1 MSKLLRH
8 FLNFRHCHRS
18 FSQRKDD
25 SFAQCP
31 ERVFSGIQPTGVPH
45 LGNYVG
51 AIRNWVRMQERY
63 DSILLSIVDL
73 HSITVQQNPAEL
85 RENIQVMAACL
96 IACGINPDKT
106 ILFQQSS
113 VKEHAELCWILG
125 CLCSLPRLEHLPQ
138 WRDKSKK
145 VSDPKVGLYTY
156 PILQS
161 ADIMLYKS
169 TVVPVGEDQ
178 LTHLELA
185 RDLARAFNRQYGTLF
200 PACNS
205 YIGDVPKIR
214 SLKDPSSKMSKSDNN
229 AASRIDLTDSS
240 STVRDKIAKAVT
252 DAVSKDITF
261 DPELRPGLSNL
272 IDICSA
278 LTGKSSEDI
287 VKLTQDKGMDKKT
300 FKEFVTET
308 VNESI
313 QPISSEMQRILSDRG
328 HLRSILKQGQ
338 ERASV
343 LAEET
348 IKHVKTLVGL
358 S

>member
-1 MSKLLRH
+1 
-8 FLNFRHCHRS
+8 
-18 FSQRKDD
+18 
-25 SFAQCP
+25 
-31 ERVFSGIQPTGVPH
+31 
-45 LGNYVG
+45 
-51 AIRNWVRMQERY
+51 
-63 DSILLSIVDL
+63 
-73 HSITVQQNPAEL
+73 
-85 RENIQVMAACL
+85 
-96 IACGINPDKT
+96 
-106 ILFQQSS
+106 
-113 VKEHAELCWILG
+113 
-125 CLCSLPRLEHLPQ
+125 
-138 WRDKSKK
+138 
-145 VSDPKVGLYTY
+145 
-156 PILQS
+156 
-161 ADIMLYKS
+161 
-169 TVVPVGEDQ
+169 
-178 LTHLELA
+178 
-185 RDLARAFNRQYGTLF
+185 
-200 PACNS
+200 
-205 YIGDVPKIR
+205 
-214 SLKDPSSKMSKSDNN
+214 MSKSDNN

-261 DPELRPGLSNL
+261 DPELRPGISNL

-348 IKHVKTLVGL
+348 IKQVKTLVGL

>member
-1 MSKLLRH
+1 MLSSTPPPHIQGSDSIHTSEDISLYARHHGKLTDEGKHKLLTWDWSPH
-8 FLNFRHCHRS
+8 AGLTSMCSHGQGAPS
-18 FSQRKDD
+18 S
-25 SFAQCP
+25 
-31 ERVFSGIQPTGVPH
+31 PTVAG
-45 LGNYVG
+45 
-51 AIRNWVRMQERY
+51 Q
-63 DSILLSIVDL
+63 
-73 HSITVQQNPAEL
+73 
-85 RENIQVMAACL
+85 
-96 IACGINPDKT
+96 
-106 ILFQQSS
+106 
-113 VKEHAELCWILG
+113 VKEG
-125 CLCSLPRLEHLPQ
+125 VR
-138 WRDKSKK
+138 
-145 VSDPKVGLYTY
+145 LYTY

-200 PACNS
+200 PAFNS
-205 YIGDVPKIR
+205 YIGYVPKIR

-261 DPELRPGLSNL
+261 DPELRPGISNL

-348 IKHVKTLVGL
+348 IKQVKTLVGL